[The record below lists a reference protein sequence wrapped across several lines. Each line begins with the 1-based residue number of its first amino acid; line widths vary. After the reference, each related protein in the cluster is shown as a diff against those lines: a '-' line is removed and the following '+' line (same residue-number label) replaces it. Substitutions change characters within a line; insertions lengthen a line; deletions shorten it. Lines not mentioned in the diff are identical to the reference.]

1 MPAKLPALEPN
12 MITRQLLL
20 ERLQRLSR
28 REREVVL
35 GMLAAKSTKQIADDL
50 GLSPRTVE
58 TYRAR
63 VFDRLGVRGATQLAL
78 YVTAEPQAGA
88 KAVLGGR
95 EALTTIDA
103 LGAAGKRSLPQ
114 GGAGLAETIASL
126 RFSDRPHDSA
136 INVSLLW
143 SRSGEASAHLIVP
156 LSVETQVKEEGF
168 PPVGVVG
175 PLNLV
180 LAYGFYLA
188 LQTGSTMRIT
198 GDRQVWRQVQGGQAG
213 RRAGSI
219 YADEFLDAVHH

>member
-1 MPAKLPALEPN
+1 MAAKLPTLEPN
-12 MITRQLLL
+12 TITRQLLL

-28 REREVVL
+28 RERQVVL
-35 GMLAAKSTKQIADDL
+35 GILAAKSTKQIADDL

-78 YVTAEPQAGA
+78 YVTAEPQSAP
-88 KAVLGGR
+88 KISLGGR
-95 EALTTIDA
+95 EATMTIDA
-103 LGAAGKRSLPQ
+103 LSATSKRPFPQ
-114 GGAGLAETIASL
+114 GGVRLADTIASL
-126 RFSDRPHDSA
+126 RFFDRPQETA

-143 SRSGEASAHLIVP
+143 SRAGEASAHLIVP
-156 LSVETQVKEEGF
+156 PAVEVRVKEEGL

-188 LQTGSTMRIT
+188 LQTGSAMRIT
-198 GDRQVWRQVQGGQAG
+198 GDRQVWRQAQGEQSG
-213 RRAGSI
+213 RRPATI